1 MSYTINL
8 TNGTILTSVVDGSI
22 DQTATDITLI
32 GKNASSYGT
41 YINDNFVWLLEN
53 FANSSQPNHPITGQL
68 WFDTTENRL
77 KVYDGSAFKVSGG
90 TIVSPSVPSGI
101 TTGDIWINS
110 TTEQLFFNDGL
121 QTVLAG
127 PIYSSAQGVSGFV
140 AETVLDTNNIS
151 HTIVLLYVSQTLIGI
166 FSKNT
171 FTPASAIAGYT
182 GDISVGFNVAN
193 TTGIKFNVPVS
204 SSYALIAPDGSLK
217 TTASFLS
224 TSGSSS
230 INGTLSIQNAS
241 PLILG
246 ANASTEINVSPTLFN
261 IKSNSSNQNFQVSTL
276 VGSTVSPAIFV
287 NGTTQRVGIFTDTPS
302 STLEVSGDVT
312 ISGALTVLGSTTT
325 INTTNVEIEDKLIE
339 LGKVDTPTDT
349 TANGGGISLAGATSK
364 TITWQQSNS
373 AWTSSENVNLASG
386 KKYYVNGFEVL
397 SQTAIGPTV
406 TSASGITSIG
416 NLTNLTAGHVYISNG
431 TIATNSANENL
442 ILAPNGAGQISA
454 NSTKIINLASPDSG
468 DLPTVAATKGYVDAS
483 TKTAAHGIA
492 LTTTNFT
499 NTQIASGFITTMFPV
514 SEHQNTAIVRA
525 FCTDLGTT
533 ETISAGSFVVNKTY
547 MIVSAGSTSFNS
559 IGAAN
564 NNPGTIFVAT
574 DVGSGNGTASP
585 VIREYQLITGYW
597 TYQDYL

>member
-8 TNGTILTSVVDGSI
+8 TNGTTLTSVVDGSI

-41 YINDNFVWLLEN
+41 YVNDNFVWLLEN

-121 QTVLAG
+121 QTILAG
-127 PIYSSAQGVSGFV
+127 PIYSSAQGISGFV
-140 AETVLDTNNIS
+140 TETVLDTNNIS

-171 FTPASAIAGYT
+171 FTPASIIAGYT
-182 GDISVGFNVAN
+182 GNIAVGFNVAN

-246 ANASTEINVSPTLFN
+246 ANASTEITVSPTLFN
-261 IKSNSSNQNFQVSTL
+261 IKSNASNQNIQISTL
-276 VGSTVSPAIFV
+276 IGSTVSPAIFV
-287 NGTTQRVGIFTDTPS
+287 DSTNQYVGIFTDTPT
-302 STLEVSGDVT
+302 STLDVSGDVT
-312 ISGALTVLGSTTT
+312 IAGDLTVLGATTT
-325 INTTNVEIEDKLIE
+325 INTVNLEISDKVIE
-339 LGKVDTPTDT
+339 LGKVDSPTDT
-349 TANGGGISLAGATSK
+349 TADGGGFSLAGATSK
-364 TITWQQSNS
+364 TFTWNQSNS
-373 AWTSSENVNLASG
+373 AWTSSEHINLVAG
-386 KKYYVNGFEVL
+386 KKYYANGFEVL

-406 TSASGITSIG
+406 TTAPGLTSIG
-416 NLTNLTAGHVYISNG
+416 SLTNLTAGHVYISNS
-431 TIATNSANENL
+431 TITTTSANENL
-442 ILAPNGAGQISA
+442 ILAPNGAGQIDA
-454 NSTKIINLASPDSG
+454 NSTKIVNLASPETL
-468 DLPTVAATKGYVDAS
+468 DLPSVAATKGYVDAS
-483 TKTAAHGIA
+483 TKTAPHAIA
-492 LTTTNFT
+492 LTTTGFT
-499 NTQIASGFITTMFPV
+499 NTQIASGFITTLFPIT
-514 SEHQNTAIVRA
+514 EHRNTAIVRA

-533 ETISAGSFVVNKTY
+533 ETINAGSFVVDKTY
-547 MIVSAGSTSFNS
+547 MIVTTGSTVFTA
-559 IGAAN
+559 IGASSNA
-564 NNPGTIFVAT
+564 PGTIFVAT
-574 DVGSGNGTASP
+574 DVGTGSGVASP